1 LFIDG
6 GLLNLGGKIHLST
19 KTKIMSDTIQA
30 EKWENPDKSKL
41 PGSLN
46 ILTILTFIGCGV
58 ALIFIFGAKKMM
70 ELGIKMADRPEVA
83 EKMSDKELADM
94 EKLKSMYDLMTSNW
108 IAYLIPSLIGV
119 ALCFFGALQMRKL
132 KKQGFYT
139 YVIGQILPIVG
150 SAIVLGFSNQFSNTS
165 SYIFGLA
172 VPILF
177 IFLYSRNLKYLS

>member
-1 LFIDG
+1 
-6 GLLNLGGKIHLST
+6 
-19 KTKIMSDTIQA
+19 
-30 EKWENPDKSKL
+30 
-41 PGSLN
+41 
-46 ILTILTFIGCGV
+46 
-58 ALIFIFGAKKMM
+58 MM